1 MDWVKIGFG
10 NDLLDYHPTKP
21 FIVDYSAARISDIPI
36 DELTTQAIRRIVDK
50 FPKPYTL
57 ICSGGVDSQAMILA
71 WLRSGVEFTVV
82 AGRYNGGMN
91 DHDLENLWLL
101 QKREGFE
108 VQVLDL
114 DILAF
119 HENELLTWA
128 ERYQCTSPHI
138 LTHMYICSQIPNGT
152 VISSGNYVLKHGVLG
167 GNTFM
172 TFGLHRYA
180 SLSEQS
186 VVPHFWMHDQDL
198 MPAFEVERRKLNLT
212 DKLEDWDYAFKCELF
227 RLSGYDVIPQAVK
240 YNGFEKIKEY
250 YDDLPLSYR
259 IRVKWSR
266 MSIRYYDIMFR
277 NMLEGVVSQ
286 YSSETLTIFDF

>member
-10 NDLLDYHPTKP
+10 NDFLDYHPTEP
-21 FIVDYSAARISDIPI
+21 FIVDYSAARISDITI
-36 DELTTQAIRRIVDK
+36 DELATQAIHRIVDK

-71 WLRSGVEFTVV
+71 WIRSGVEFTVV

-101 QKREGFE
+101 QKREGFA

-138 LTHMYICSQIPNGT
+138 LSHMYICSQIPNGT
-152 VISSGNYVLKHGVLG
+152 VISSGNYVTKHGVQG
-167 GNTFM
+167 GNTYM

-180 SLSEQS
+180 SLSGQS

-198 MPAFEVERRKLNLT
+198 MPAFEVLRRNLNLSEVR
-212 DKLEDWDYAFKCELF
+212 DDYQFKCELF
-227 RLSGYDVIPQAVK
+227 HLSGYDVIPQTTK

-250 YDDLPLSYR
+250 YDGRPIDYR
-259 IRVKWSR
+259 IRVKFSG

-277 NMLEGVVSQ
+277 YILEEVIPRFP
-286 YSSETLTIFDF
+286 YSRTVFDF

>member
-10 NDLLDYHPTKP
+10 NDFLDYHPTEP

-36 DELTTQAIRRIVDK
+36 YELATQAIHRIVDK

-82 AGRYNGGMN
+82 TGRYNGGMN

-138 LTHMYICSQIPNGT
+138 LTHMYICSQIPKGT
-152 VISSGNYVLKHGVLG
+152 VISSGNYVTKHGILG
-167 GNTFM
+167 SNTYM

-180 SLSEQS
+180 SLSGQS

-198 MPAFEVERRKLNLT
+198 MPAFEVARRNLNLS
-212 DKLEDWDYAFKCELF
+212 DVRDDYQFKCELF
-227 RLSGYDVIPQAVK
+227 HLSGYDVIPQIKK

-250 YDDLPLSYR
+250 YDGRPIDYR
-259 IRVKWSR
+259 IRVKFKR

-277 NMLEGVVSQ
+277 YMLEKVIPRLP
-286 YSSETLTIFDF
+286 TALTVFDF